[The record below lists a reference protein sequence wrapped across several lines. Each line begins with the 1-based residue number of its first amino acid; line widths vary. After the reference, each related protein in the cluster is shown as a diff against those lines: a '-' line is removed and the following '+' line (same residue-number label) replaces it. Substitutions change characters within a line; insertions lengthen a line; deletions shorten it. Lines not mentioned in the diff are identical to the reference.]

1 MLILGQPFAW
11 KDLASLGGGVIEA
24 PPSQHTLQKR
34 NLGFMLLCV
43 IFWSYY
49 NYVIYECLAHCL
61 GLQTE
66 PGSDRGDS
74 VNTKHENNKLKKK
87 HTLHHFSWGS
97 SLIAGIDTF
106 VSPPI
111 GRRVRSAS
119 TKPSASLLEA
129 FTHSVFHCVCR

>member
-1 MLILGQPFAW
+1 METTGVRRCADSWAAVCLEGSCVFGG
-11 KDLASLGGGVIEA
+11 GGGVIEA

-74 VNTKHENNKLKKK
+74 VNTKHENNNLKKST
-87 HTLHHFSWGS
+87 HCT
-97 SLIAGIDTF
+97 T
-106 VSPPI
+106 SP
-111 GRRVRSAS
+111 GEA
-119 TKPSASLLEA
+119 PS
-129 FTHSVFHCVCR
+129 